1 MSEEVFQ
8 WPEDRDPAPEIR
20 DLTEDGSLT
29 GGLLVR
35 VIRRTGEDRAG
46 EALLLK
52 EQALRIVLDGK
63 RMTRLVC
70 TGADLPALAAGWLL
84 TSGFISRASDLA
96 SLKIT
101 GAGQEFLAE
110 AERRTKT
117 AQRTMA
123 PVCARKIRREWL
135 FHLADT
141 FRVEQPLYLA
151 THSIHSCILSRSG
164 KVLYLCEDIGR
175 HNALDKAAGYAIL
188 HGIPPAE
195 CEVYLSGRLPVDM
208 VEKALRAGFPVLAG
222 KALPTAE
229 AVEFASAF
237 GLLLAGRAGAE
248 SFEVFCGEKK
258 LI

>member
-20 DLTEDGSLT
+20 DLTEDGRLT

-135 FHLADT
+135 FHLADNSLQ
-141 FRVEQPLYLA
+141 RRALIA
-151 THSIHSCILSRSG
+151 AIRSIENL
-164 KVLYLCEDIGR
+164 
-175 HNALDKAAGYAIL
+175 
-188 HGIPPAE
+188 
-195 CEVYLSGRLPVDM
+195 
-208 VEKALRAGFPVLAG
+208 
-222 KALPTAE
+222 
-229 AVEFASAF
+229 
-237 GLLLAGRAGAE
+237 LLLANGRNLRSRRTGIDTDIDWPRIVCQHPTLYLILIVALLEFLILGRTVKQREVSLACLASCRLLGRDWNGGAAA
-248 SFEVFCGEKK
+248 
-258 LI
+258 